1 MNLRLSKNLIPR
13 ILLLILFLVPII
25 YFNGF
30 YYHFY
35 VYLSSNVIT
44 GIITRQW
51 HIVILCILLFMAFL
65 IPLSYR
71 RKANWVEYGLVS
83 AFFISLFIEMYGI
96 PLTVL
101 FASKYFFTPG
111 IQLPPNIVSFY
122 FLGVGF
128 GMDIAMTYGAIL
140 MLIGMFI
147 IIIGWIKLYRS
158 TKKDGLVTD
167 GIYAYSRHP
176 QYLGF
181 ILIILGWFFGWP
193 TIITLVLAP
202 ILIYKYIKVCKTE
215 EKEIS
220 KEFPEYK
227 EYKENV
233 PLFI

>member
-1 MNLRLSKNLIPR
+1 MRNFKNFLPR
-13 ILLLILFLVPII
+13 ILLLSLFLIPII

-44 GIITRQW
+44 GIITQQW

-111 IQLPPNIVSFY
+111 TQLPPNIVNFY

-140 MLIGMFI
+140 MLIGMAI
-147 IIIGWIKLYRS
+147 IITGWIKLYRS
-158 TKKDGLVTD
+158 TKEDGLVTD

-181 ILIILGWFFGWP
+181 ILIILGWLFGWP
-193 TIITLVLAP
+193 TIITVVLAP
-202 ILIYKYIKVCKTE
+202 ILIYKYIRVCKTE
-215 EKEIS
+215 EEEIS
-220 KEFPEYK
+220 NEFPEYK

>member
-1 MNLRLSKNLIPR
+1 MTLTLSKNFIPR
-13 ILLLILFLVPII
+13 ILLLLLFLVPII
-25 YFNGF
+25 YFNDF

-44 GIITRQW
+44 GIITQQW
-51 HIVILCILLFMAFL
+51 HIVILCILLFMVFL

-83 AFFISLFIEMYGI
+83 AFFVSLFIEMYGI

-111 IQLPPNIVSFY
+111 TQLPPNVVSFY

-147 IIIGWIKLYRS
+147 IIMGWVKLYRS
-158 TKKDGLVTD
+158 TKEDGLVTD

-181 ILIILGWFFGWP
+181 ILIILGWLFGWP
-193 TIITLVLAP
+193 TIITVVLAP

-215 EKEIS
+215 EEEIS
-220 KEFPEYK
+220 KEFPEYNK
-227 EYKENV
+227 YKENV

>member
-1 MNLRLSKNLIPR
+1 
-13 ILLLILFLVPII
+13 
-25 YFNGF
+25 
-30 YYHFY
+30 
-35 VYLSSNVIT
+35 
-44 GIITRQW
+44 
-51 HIVILCILLFMAFL
+51 MAFL

-111 IQLPPNIVSFY
+111 TQLPPNIVSFY

-128 GMDIAMTYGAIL
+128 GMDIGMTYGAIL

-147 IIIGWIKLYRS
+147 IIAGWIKLYRS

-181 ILIILGWFFGWP
+181 ILIILGWLFGWP
-193 TIITLVLAP
+193 TIITVVLAP
-202 ILIYKYIKVCKTE
+202 ILIYKYFKVCKTE
-215 EKEIS
+215 EEEME
-220 KEFPEYK
+220 KEFPEYN

>member
-1 MNLRLSKNLIPR
+1 
-13 ILLLILFLVPII
+13 
-25 YFNGF
+25 
-30 YYHFY
+30 
-35 VYLSSNVIT
+35 
-44 GIITRQW
+44 
-51 HIVILCILLFMAFL
+51 
-65 IPLSYR
+65 
-71 RKANWVEYGLVS
+71 
-83 AFFISLFIEMYGI
+83 
-96 PLTVL
+96 
-101 FASKYFFTPG
+101 
-111 IQLPPNIVSFY
+111 
-122 FLGVGF
+122 
-128 GMDIAMTYGAIL
+128 MDIAMTYGAIL

>member
-1 MNLRLSKNLIPR
+1 MRKSKNLIPR
-13 ILLLILFLVPII
+13 ILLLSLFLIPIVLI
-25 YFNGF
+25 NDF

-44 GIITRQW
+44 GIITQQW
-51 HIVILCILLFMAFL
+51 HIVILCILIFLVFL
-65 IPLSYR
+65 IPLTYR

-111 IQLPPNIVSFY
+111 TQLPPNIVNFN

-140 MLIGMFI
+140 MLIGMSI

-158 TKKDGLVTD
+158 TKKDGLVTWN
-167 GIYAYSRHP
+167 ICLFPASSVSWVH
-176 QYLGF
+176 F
-181 ILIILGWFFGWP
+181 N
-193 TIITLVLAP
+193 
-202 ILIYKYIKVCKTE
+202 YIRMVIWMANHYYCCFSPYT
-215 EKEIS
+215 
-220 KEFPEYK
+220 
-227 EYKENV
+227 N
-233 PLFI
+233 L

>member
-1 MNLRLSKNLIPR
+1 MKKFKNLLPR
-13 ILLLILFLVPII
+13 ILLLCFFLIPII
-25 YFNGF
+25 FFNGF

-44 GIITRQW
+44 EVITKQW
-51 HIVILCILLFMAFL
+51 HIVVICILLFMAFL
-65 IPLSYR
+65 IPLTYR

-96 PLTVL
+96 PLTIL
-101 FASKYFFTPG
+101 FASKYFFTSG
-111 IQLPPNIVSFY
+111 TQLPPNVVNFY

-128 GMDIAMTYGAIL
+128 GMDIAMTYGAIM
-140 MLIGMFI
+140 MLIGMSI
-147 IIIGWIKLYRS
+147 IIIGWITLYRN

-181 ILIILGWFFGWP
+181 ILIILGWLFGWP
-193 TIITLVLAP
+193 TIITVVLAP
-202 ILIYKYIKVCKTE
+202 ILIYMYVRVCRKE
-215 EKEIS
+215 EDEITN
-220 KEFPEYK
+220 EFPEYR
-227 EYKENV
+227 EYKKNV

>member
-1 MNLRLSKNLIPR
+1 MTQYKKFLPR
-13 ILLLILFLVPII
+13 ILLLSLFLIPFI
-25 YFNGF
+25 YFNDF
-30 YYHFY
+30 YNHFY

-44 GIITRQW
+44 GIITQQW

-83 AFFISLFIEMYGI
+83 AFFVSLFIEMYGI

-111 IQLPPNIVSFY
+111 THLPPNIITFS

-128 GMDIAMTYGAIL
+128 GMDVGMTYGAIL

-147 IIIGWIKLYRS
+147 IILGWVKLYRS
-158 TKKDGLVTD
+158 TKKEGLVTD

-181 ILIILGWFFGWP
+181 ILIILGWLFGWP
-193 TIITLVLAP
+193 TIITVVLAP
-202 ILIYKYIKVCKTE
+202 ILIYKYIRVCKTE
-215 EKEIS
+215 EKEIL
-220 KEFPEYK
+220 KEFSEYND
-227 EYKENV
+227 YKENV

>member
-1 MNLRLSKNLIPR
+1 MRQIKNFLPR

-25 YFNGF
+25 YFKDF

-35 VYLSSNVIT
+35 VYLSGNIIT
-44 GIITRQW
+44 GVIMQQW
-51 HIVILCILLFMAFL
+51 HIVILFILLFTAFL

-71 RKANWVEYGLVS
+71 RKANWVEYGLVT
-83 AFFISLFIEMYGI
+83 AFLVSLFIEMYGI
-96 PLTVL
+96 PLTIL
-101 FASKYFFTPG
+101 LASKYFFTSG
-111 IQLPPNIVSFY
+111 TQLPPNIANFY

-140 MLIGMFI
+140 MIIGLSI
-147 IIIGWIKLYRS
+147 IIIGWIKLYRN

-181 ILIILGWFFGWP
+181 ILFILGWLFGWP
-193 TIITLVLAP
+193 TIITVFLAP
-202 ILIYKYIKVCKTE
+202 ILIYKYVRVCKTE
-215 EKEIS
+215 EKEITN
-220 KEFPEYK
+220 EFAEYK
-227 EYKENV
+227 EYKKKV

>member
-1 MNLRLSKNLIPR
+1 MIKFKNYLPR
-13 ILLLILFLVPII
+13 ILLLSIFLIPIT

-35 VYLSSNVIT
+35 VYLSSNIIT
-44 GIITRQW
+44 GIITQQW

-65 IPLSYR
+65 IPISYR

-111 IQLPPNIVSFY
+111 TQLPPNIVNFY

-140 MLIGMFI
+140 MLIGMSI
-147 IIIGWIKLYRS
+147 IITGWIKLYMS
-158 TKKDGLVTD
+158 TKEDGLVTD

-181 ILIILGWFFGWP
+181 ILIILGWLFGWP
-193 TIITLVLAP
+193 TIITVVMAP
-202 ILIYKYIKVCKTE
+202 ILIYKYIRVCKTE
-215 EKEIS
+215 EEEIS
-220 KEFPEYK
+220 NEFPEYK

>member
-1 MNLRLSKNLIPR
+1 MRKFKNFLPR
-13 ILLLILFLVPII
+13 ILLLSLFLIPII

-44 GIITRQW
+44 GIITQQW
-51 HIVILCILLFMAFL
+51 HIVMLCILLFMAFL

-111 IQLPPNIVSFY
+111 TQLPPNIVNFY

-140 MLIGMFI
+140 MLIGMAI
-147 IIIGWIKLYRS
+147 IITGWIKLYMS
-158 TKKDGLVTD
+158 TKEDGLVTD

-181 ILIILGWFFGWP
+181 ILIILGWLFGWP
-193 TIITLVLAP
+193 TIITVVMAP
-202 ILIYKYIKVCKTE
+202 ILIYKYIRVCKTE
-215 EKEIS
+215 EEEIS
-220 KEFPEYK
+220 NEFPEYK

>member
-1 MNLRLSKNLIPR
+1 
-13 ILLLILFLVPII
+13 
-25 YFNGF
+25 
-30 YYHFY
+30 
-35 VYLSSNVIT
+35 
-44 GIITRQW
+44 
-51 HIVILCILLFMAFL
+51 MAFL

-71 RKANWVEYGLVS
+71 RKANWIEYSLVS
-83 AFFISLFIEMYGI
+83 AFFVSLFIEMYGI

-111 IQLPPNIVSFY
+111 TQLPPNIISFY

-128 GMDIAMTYGAIL
+128 GMDVAMTYGAIL

-147 IIIGWIKLYRS
+147 IIIGWIKLYKS

-181 ILIILGWFFGWP
+181 IFIILGWLFGWP
-193 TIITLVLAP
+193 TIITVILAP
-202 ILIYKYIKVCKTE
+202 ILIYKYIRVCRAE
-215 EKEIS
+215 EEDVS
-220 KEFPEYK
+220 KEFPEYNK
-227 EYKENV
+227 YKKDV

>member
-1 MNLRLSKNLIPR
+1 MSLDKSKNLIPR
-13 ILLLILFLVPII
+13 ILILALFLVPLI
-25 YFNGF
+25 YFNDF
-30 YYHFY
+30 YNHFY

-44 GIITRQW
+44 GIITQQW

-71 RKANWVEYGLVS
+71 RKANWIEYSLVS
-83 AFFISLFIEMYGI
+83 AFFVSLFIEMYGI

-111 IQLPPNIVSFY
+111 TQLPPNIISFY

-128 GMDIAMTYGAIL
+128 GMDVAMTYGAIL

-147 IIIGWIKLYRS
+147 IIIGWIKLYKS

-181 ILIILGWFFGWP
+181 IFIILGWLFGWP
-193 TIITLVLAP
+193 TIITVILAP
-202 ILIYKYIKVCKTE
+202 ILIYKYIRVCRAE
-215 EKEIS
+215 EEDVS
-220 KEFPEYK
+220 KEFPEYNK
-227 EYKENV
+227 YKKDV